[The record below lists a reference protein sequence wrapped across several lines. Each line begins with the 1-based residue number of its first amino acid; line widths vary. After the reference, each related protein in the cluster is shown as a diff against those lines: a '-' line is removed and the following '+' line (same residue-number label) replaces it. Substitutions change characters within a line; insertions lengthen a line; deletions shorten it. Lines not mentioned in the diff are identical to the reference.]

1 MEPVPQSYVA
11 NQQIL
16 AAELNDLCARAVGAR
31 PANFTNQLTTGT
43 VTPNGLSEVVWVMGG
58 GANLV
63 AAGDLRSVDSSIDWR
78 DRVLFVQYAELTSGV
93 SPGNASDYLFDVV
106 PIARMGFTGT
116 GALDAGSNIPT
127 AGNPPVPAAGTSY
140 ALQITTNVWLYA
152 RPSTGVL
159 TIYNG
164 TGSNII
170 VPMLLVRGTA
180 KTGHRP

>member
-1 MEPVPQSYVA
+1 MEPVPQTYVF
-11 NQQIL
+11 NQTI
-16 AAELNDLCARAVGAR
+16 EPTEINDLCARAVGAQ

-78 DRVLFVQYAELTSGV
+78 DRVLFVQYAELTAGV

-106 PIARMGFTGT
+106 PIARAGFTGT
-116 GALDAGSNIPT
+116 GALGAASAAVAAGV
-127 AGNPPVPAAGTSY
+127 PPVPAAGTSW

-152 RPSTGVL
+152 TPSTGVL
-159 TIYNG
+159 SIYNG
-164 TGSNII
+164 TGSNIL
-170 VPMLLVRGTA
+170 VPMLLVRGTG
-180 KTGHRP
+180 KTGKRP

>member
-16 AAELNDLCARAVGAR
+16 AAELNDICQRAVGAR
-31 PANFTNQLTTGT
+31 PADTCNQLATGT

-58 GANLV
+58 GSNTV
-63 AAGDLRSVDSSIDWR
+63 FAGDLAQVDATTDWR
-78 DRVLFVQYAELTSGV
+78 DRVLFVQYAELTAGV

-152 RPSTGVL
+152 TPSTGVL
-159 TIYNG
+159 SIYNG